1 MWPGYDAYDLRIT
14 LPNKQVWAIDVKDRA
29 NPALLGK
36 NTRAF
41 RPDPRFHE
49 AFLVVPQYRFDE
61 REDYARVF
69 NRYRPAGLAGRVEL
83 LSDQQLIKKMKAALR
98 TIRQPKLT
106 GAASGRGMADA

>member
-1 MWPGYDAYDLRIT
+1 LT
-14 LPNKQVWAIDVKDRA
+14 
-29 NPALLGK
+29 
-36 NTRAF
+36 
-41 RPDPRFHE
+41 
-49 AFLVVPQYRFDE
+49 E